1 MRTVI
6 LTAAALAAI
15 AAPAA
20 ADTWPVPAHDAANT
34 SRSAAVSAQRAAL
47 LPGWPVT
54 GQWARTLLVGPD
66 GPELLPGTGSP
77 LVMNA
82 NGTARARGSAAGLD
96 AIGPDGR
103 RYAFRDFGDRVAA
116 YSPSGTLLWLGPAVD
131 LGPEASDR
139 TIVPA
144 PDGTVYVTG
153 DEGVAALEGAT
164 GALRWTDRAG
174 MSQTN
179 ALAVAPDGTAVY
191 GRLGGVP
198 ASALVARRPDG
209 SVRWQV
215 ALDGRVNDV
224 AIHTDGTVIVSQDR
238 SSAAGGAA
246 LRAFTADGAPLWSLD
261 TGLIAPGPPA
271 IGADGTVYAPVA
283 RGISR
288 GDRVASTDRLIA
300 VGTDGAVR
308 WSLRGAWTPTRPVI
322 GGDGLVYAG
331 GSPLTAI
338 RPAGTVA
345 WRYPAPLGL
354 VPLAIGTDGTL
365 FARGLYGNVFA
376 FASPSA
382 PAALPVLAP
391 PRRGLLSSV
400 GLSASFFRTTGVA
413 SLCTGIARCAPVR
426 PLGATITVR
435 LAREA
440 LVQIRVR
447 RASDGRLAA
456 RADRRMLPGTT
467 WLSVRDFG
475 VVLPAGRAA
484 LRPGRYVMAVRAAA
498 GRLRATAQPIRFTV
512 VAGGTAV
519 PAG

>member
-1 MRTVI
+1 MRTVL
-6 LTAAALAAI
+6 LTAAALAA
-15 AAPAA
+15 AAVPAV

-34 SRSAAVSAQRAAL
+34 GRSAAVSAQRAAL

-54 GQWARTLLVGPD
+54 GQWAYTLLVGPA

-77 LVMNA
+77 LVMNS

-116 YSPSGTLLWLGPAVD
+116 YGPGGTLLWLGPAVD
-131 LGPEASDR
+131 LGPEASGR

-164 GALRWTDRAG
+164 GAVRWTDRIG

-179 ALAVAPDGTAVY
+179 ALAVSPDGTVVY

-198 ASALVARRPDG
+198 ASALTARLPDG
-209 SVRWQV
+209 SLRWQ
-215 ALDGRVNDV
+215 ATLDGRVNDV
-224 AIHTDGTVIVSQDR
+224 AIHADGTVIVSQDR
-238 SSAAGGAA
+238 ASAAGGAA
-246 LRAFTADGAPLWSLD
+246 MRAFRADGTPLW
-261 TGLIAPGPPA
+261 TVPAGLIAPGPPA

-283 RGISR
+283 RGIPR
-288 GDRVASTDRLIA
+288 GDRVASTDTLIA
-300 VGTDGAVR
+300 IAPDGTVR

-338 RPAGTVA
+338 RPDGTIA
-345 WRYPAPLGL
+345 WRYPTALGL

-365 FARGLYGNVFA
+365 FARGLHGNVFA

-391 PRRGLLSSV
+391 PRRGLLSSA
-400 GLSASFFRTTGVA
+400 GISATFFRTTGVA
-413 SLCTGIARCAPVR
+413 SLCTRLGRCSPAR
-426 PLGATITVR
+426 PLAATITVR

-440 LVQIRVR
+440 LVQLRVR

-456 RADRRMLPGTT
+456 RADRRMLAGTT
-467 WLSVRDFG
+467 WLSVRDLG

-484 LRPGRYVMAVRAAA
+484 LLPGRYVLTVRAAA
-498 GRLRATAQPIRFTV
+498 GRVRATARPITFTV
-512 VAGGTAV
+512 VGGATAV